1 MFVVHPIGRSVRLSL
16 IWKDEKKKKK
26 KKRVEKR
33 ERPENLEEI
42 KKLQ

>member
-26 KKRVEKR
+26 KKEWKK
-33 ERPENLEEI
+33 ERGLKI
-42 KKLQ
+42 

>member
-26 KKRVEKR
+26 KRVEKR